1 MPRDDLSIDFVKRM
15 PQGESIDP
23 SLILDDW
30 INRVQNLPEEI
41 RFIQDEILDKD
52 RQYNDCI
59 KIIEDRDSRIQKYI
73 KAHGSHAENP
83 KEASLR
89 ATIRENYATA
99 DRLAG
104 EKVAL
109 SERMKLIMD
118 KHVRELDKQLKIL
131 TDRNE
136 PGFTDPDELP
146 SLLRPNANPPP
157 TTSRVSLTV
166 NTNIPHSQSQTS
178 ATTTATARAGNSSI
192 RTAQTLHNSAS
203 APATPAAGIILGRQ
217 AREVSAGPS
226 GGVPKRGP
234 RINGGA
240 GSAATPT
247 SNLAR
252 HSSLG
257 PGTPKGHTATG
268 VQRAG
273 SAGPRAS
280 SKGAAA
286 ASSGRKG
293 TPSSTGGRKKTP
305 GASGG
310 TTKSGLSRVKRVA
323 KNSPSS
329 NADSELSDDMSASG
343 DEVRSRTGT
352 PSAPTSVPSRK
363 DGGAHGE
370 GLASGATLLKKE
382 RHGSDDDEEMVDSE
396 DEEAGDDRK
405 YCLCQNVSFGNMVA
419 CKRAWSQDLLTKL
432 VSIMFANLSA
442 CCSVQVIIRIV
453 HSSGFIGPVS
463 TLSRSQLAHGFAPV
477 AGRTPRFSP
486 RPGTRRDSV
495 SLARLLQI
503 QMLPVAVTAARP
515 PI

>member
-15 PQGESIDP
+15 PQGESLDP

-89 ATIRENYATA
+89 ATIRENYAIA
-99 DRLAG
+99 DRIAG

-157 TTSRVSLTV
+157 STSRVSLTV
-166 NTNIPHSQSQTS
+166 NTNIPHSQSQNS

-268 VQRAG
+268 LQRAG

-363 DGGAHGE
+363 DGGGHGE
-370 GLASGATLLKKE
+370 GPASGATLLKKE
-382 RHGSDDDEEMVDSE
+382 RHGSDDDEEMVDLE

-419 CKRAWSQDLLTKL
+419 YPNAAGGHDSCLATNLNKNKFPVEGASAEPHSMPIDGHANSQRTGGPDVVKALRHGAPPPPRSHSRFLET
-432 VSIMFANLSA
+432 VTIELSNEA
-442 CCSVQVIIRIV
+442 
-453 HSSGFIGPVS
+453 HSA
-463 TLSRSQLAHGFAPV
+463 T
-477 AGRTPRFSP
+477 
-486 RPGTRRDSV
+486 
-495 SLARLLQI
+495 
-503 QMLPVAVTAARP
+503 
-515 PI
+515 